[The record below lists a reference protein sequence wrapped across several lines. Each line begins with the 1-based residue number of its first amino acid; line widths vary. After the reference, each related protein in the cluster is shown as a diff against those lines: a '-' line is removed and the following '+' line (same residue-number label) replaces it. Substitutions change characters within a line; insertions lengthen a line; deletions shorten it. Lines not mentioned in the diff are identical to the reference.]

1 MVLVPGGVALLA
13 GWAPGRLA
21 RTSPPTHPEAPLLQE
36 VSPKVELT

>member
-1 MVLVPGGVALLA
+1 MVWVPGGVALLA